1 MADPRKIATY
11 LTSKQGYSIEC
22 DNDANVD
29 INKLSRNIQR
39 GNHHI
44 SAGMRKDPRS
54 GHVWIWDGVQVN
66 ANSEVTLVHCNWGH
80 GFTSGISD
88 SDGWYTISRMEQPDP
103 DMQPYFD
110 DNVQIYITNY

>member
-1 MADPRKIATY
+1 MRMLILINY
-11 LTSKQGYSIEC
+11 LGIYKGEILIFPQERE
-22 DNDANVD
+22 
-29 INKLSRNIQR
+29 KKPQ
-39 GNHHI
+39 
-44 SAGMRKDPRS
+44 S